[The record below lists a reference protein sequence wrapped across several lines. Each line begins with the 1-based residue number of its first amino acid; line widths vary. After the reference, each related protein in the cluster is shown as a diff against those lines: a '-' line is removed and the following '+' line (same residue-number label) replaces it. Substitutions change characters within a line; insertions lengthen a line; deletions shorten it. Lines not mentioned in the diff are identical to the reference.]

1 MPGGRLR
8 AAVEDLRCS
17 GHTRERAR
25 GRTRLGK
32 ASSTVPESES
42 GISTHKSRAQAAR
55 PRSPAG
61 LPGEGL
67 AMPKHSCRGW
77 KTGMFLPMGRYEHQV
92 TKSMKTRGEMTKTRG
107 PRKAPETNYK
117 NEMHELTDEDDN
129 ISFTNMFSN
138 EKAGPAVGQPQAL
151 PPLGGAAS
159 LCHELIAF
167 CEKPSKEFLHPRGT
181 QSQPP
186 KEDAGPLLPAPL
198 PQAWRE

>member
-1 MPGGRLR
+1 MAGAHCAQQELGGLPGAPENSGLPPAFRSSGCLTDGLCLPSPGRLMEGTWNTLAPWRLLRTKQVPGGRLR

-17 GHTRERAR
+17 GHTREQAR

-32 ASSTVPESES
+32 ASSTVPES

-92 TKSMKTRGEMTKTRG
+92 TKSMKTRGEVTKTRG

-117 NEMHELTDEDDN
+117 NESARIN
-129 ISFTNMFSN
+129 
-138 EKAGPAVGQPQAL
+138 
-151 PPLGGAAS
+151 
-159 LCHELIAF
+159 
-167 CEKPSKEFLHPRGT
+167 
-181 QSQPP
+181 
-186 KEDAGPLLPAPL
+186 
-198 PQAWRE
+198 